1 MENNRITK
9 DYTQHRIV
17 PGNIAQYLTEYGDDD
32 NDNTTL
38 NLLARNLFFIS
49 RKLPLPTSILKGSLM
64 MANRM
69 SFWISCQRP

>member
-1 MENNRITK
+1 MITG
-9 DYTQHRIV
+9 YE
-17 PGNIAQYLTEYGDDD
+17 AQCLTEEDD
-32 NDNTTL
+32 NDNHTL

-69 SFWISCQRP
+69 SFWISCQRPYP